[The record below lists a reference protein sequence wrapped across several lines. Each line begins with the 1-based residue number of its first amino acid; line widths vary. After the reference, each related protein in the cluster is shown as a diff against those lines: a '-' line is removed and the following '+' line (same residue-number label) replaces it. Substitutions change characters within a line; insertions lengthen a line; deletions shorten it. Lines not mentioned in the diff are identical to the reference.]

1 MGAGTRRELEN
12 WGCYADLL
20 PEQSCSESTAKA
32 LCENVQYDEEI
43 CLFRAEEASDVLI
56 RFHSRPA
63 PSQSH
68 SNSRQRLGARTCRLH
83 TAV

>member
-20 PEQSCSESTAKA
+20 PEQSCSESLAKA

-56 RFHSRPA
+56 KTPAGKTVPCGGHSDVPHRDHVEKA
-63 PSQSH
+63 
-68 SNSRQRLGARTCRLH
+68 
-83 TAV
+83 